1 MESVYLPCIDRNK
14 LYRGLFLLILL
25 PSHSKC
31 NHYPLLSGN
40 RSNMLPRVTIRP
52 FIAHSAISFRRAF
65 HTSML
70 SLAPKV
76 VATRVLPAQSQ
87 ARLEAQDFNLTQWQQ
102 DSNMPRETLLKE
114 VQGIYIC
121 AKYIYL
127 CKLRVHE
134 CKEERCLTGAL
145 MEQERML
152 SCACCPTRST
162 KKSSRQLVCHI
173 NVKDAR

>member
-1 MESVYLPCIDRNK
+1 MIKNLGKGEIYFWKVYIYLASIGISYIAD
-14 LYRGLFLLILL
+14 FLLILL

-114 VQGIYIC
+114 VQGVYIC
-121 AKYIYL
+121 A
-127 CKLRVHE
+127 
-134 CKEERCLTGAL
+134 
-145 MEQERML
+145 
-152 SCACCPTRST
+152 
-162 KKSSRQLVCHI
+162 
-173 NVKDAR
+173 N